1 MKRILLPVTLVLLLA
16 AGCAKEA
23 PSDRDIPI
31 QLSVSLEGSTKATHE
46 EAGTIKDLDFIVRNK
61 NNSKYSFS
69 STRFYPDGGRWVS
82 DIQRLW
88 QGNQIAVDMLA
99 LSPSVPSRELSI
111 SDENSSP
118 LFSWEVES
126 VQTSGSYA
134 SDLLYT
140 WKSNSTPNIS
150 DVSAAG
156 FSIGLIHAMSLLKIN
171 VTLATEFN
179 AEGVPQYCPL
189 AYLSIDGLKR
199 KGDYYNY
206 IDDNNTWKGIELRP
220 VVGSEGSINSY
231 MKSYTPSQSDKQSC
245 SAVYECI
252 VLPQQPTSFTVKAG
266 TLIKEVSFTPR
277 LAADFKF
284 EAGKYYTLNLKVGKD
299 KIEMVGGI
307 SASAWIPFGRGDLNL
322 DDESTN

>member
-46 EAGTIKDLDFIVRNK
+46 DASTIKDLDFIVRNK

-69 STRFYPDGGRWVS
+69 STRFYPKDGRWVS
-82 DIQRLW
+82 DEQRLW

-99 LSPSVPSRELSI
+99 LSPSVPSRELNI
-111 SDENSSP
+111 SDTKTK

-140 WKSNSTPNIS
+140 WKSNSTPNFP
-150 DVSAAG
+150 DGSAAG
-156 FSIGLIHAMSLLKIN
+156 FSIGLRHAMSLLKIN
-171 VTLATEFN
+171 ITLATEFN

-189 AYLSIDGLKR
+189 AYLSIDGLKL

-206 IDDNNTWKGIELRP
+206 IPYSTWEGIELHP
-220 VVGSEGSINSY
+220 VDDSEGSIKSY
-231 MKSYTPSQSDKQSC
+231 MKSYTRSSSDDKSC

-252 VLPQQPTSFTVKAG
+252 VLPQALSSFTVKAG
-266 TLIKEVSFTPR
+266 TSIKEVSFTPT
-277 LAADFKF
+277 LDPAFEFK
-284 EAGKYYTLNLKVGKD
+284 EGKYYTLNLKVGKD
-299 KIEMVGGI
+299 KIEMDGGI
-307 SASAWIPFGRGDLNL
+307 SASAWRSGSEINC

>member
-1 MKRILLPVTLVLLLA
+1 MKKLIFPVTLVLLLA

-46 EAGTIKDLDFIVRNK
+46 EAGTIKDLDFIVRDK
-61 NNSKYSFS
+61 SNSKYSFS
-69 STRFYPDGGRWVS
+69 STRFYPDGGKWVS

-88 QGNQIAVDMLA
+88 QGKMFAVDMLA
-99 LSPSVPSRELSI
+99 LSPSVPTRELSI

-140 WKSNSTPNIS
+140 WKSNSTPPNIS

-156 FSIGLIHAMSLLKIN
+156 FSIGLKHAMSLLKIN

-179 AEGVPQYCPL
+179 AEVVPHSCPL
-189 AYLSIDGLKR
+189 EYLSIDGLKR
-199 KGDYYNY
+199 KGEYYNY
-206 IDDNNTWKGIELRP
+206 IPYSTWEGIELRP

-231 MKSYTPSQSDKQSC
+231 MKSYTPSASDVETC

-252 VLPQQPTSFTVKAG
+252 LLPQQPTSYTVKAG
-266 TLIKEVSFTPR
+266 TSIKEVSFTPT
-277 LAADFKF
+277 LASGFTF

-299 KIEMVGGI
+299 KIEMDGGI
-307 SASAWIPFGRGDLNL
+307 SASAWTPFERGDLNL

>member
-46 EAGTIKDLDFIVRNK
+46 DAGTIKDLDFIVRDR
-61 NNSKYSFS
+61 SDDKYSFS
-69 STRFYPDGGRWVS
+69 STRFCPKDGRWVS
-82 DIQRLW
+82 DEQRLW
-88 QGNQIAVDMLA
+88 QGSQIAVDMLA
-99 LSPSVPSRELSI
+99 LSPSVPTRVLNI
-111 SDENSSP
+111 TDDNTNP

-134 SDLLYT
+134 SDLLYYCAV
-140 WKSNSTPNIS
+140 NSTPNIK
-150 DVSAAG
+150 DVSAAN
-156 FSIGLIHAMSLLKIN
+156 FSIGLKHAMSLLKIN

-179 AEGVPQYCPL
+179 AEGVPQDCPL
-189 AYLSIDGLKR
+189 AYLSIDGLKL

-206 IDDNNTWKGIELRP
+206 IDNNTWNGIKLLP
-220 VVGSEGSINSY
+220 VDGSEGSIKSY
-231 MKSYTPSQSDKQSC
+231 MKSYTPSSSDDQKC

-252 VLPQQPTSFTVKAG
+252 VLPQALSSFTVKAE
-266 TLIKEVSFTPR
+266 TSIKEVGFTPT

-307 SASAWIPFGRGDLNL
+307 SASAWKSGSEINC

>member
-1 MKRILLPVTLVLLLA
+1 M
-16 AGCAKEA
+16 
-23 PSDRDIPI
+23 RDK
-31 QLSVSLEGSTKATHE
+31 S
-46 EAGTIKDLDFIVRNK
+46 
-61 NNSKYSFS
+61 NSKYSFS
-69 STRFYPDGGRWVS
+69 STRFYPDGGKWVS
-82 DIQRLW
+82 DEQRLW
-88 QGNQIAVDMLA
+88 QGSQIAVDMLA
-99 LSPSVPSRELSI
+99 LSPSVPTRELSI

-140 WKSNSTPNIS
+140 WKSNSTPPNIS
-150 DVSAAG
+150 DVLAAG
-156 FSIGLIHAMSLLKIN
+156 FSIGLKHAMSLLKIN

-179 AEGVPQYCPL
+179 AEVVPHSCPL
-189 AYLSIDGLKR
+189 EYLSIDGLKR
-199 KGDYYNY
+199 KGEYYNY
-206 IDDNNTWKGIELRP
+206 IPYSTWEGIELRP

-231 MKSYTPSQSDKQSC
+231 MKSYTPSANDVETC
-245 SAVYECI
+245 FAEYECI
-252 VLPQQPTSFTVKAG
+252 LLPQQVSSFTVKAG
-266 TLIKEVSFTPR
+266 TLIKEVGFTPT

-307 SASAWIPFGRGDLNL
+307 SASAWIPFERGDLNL

>member
-1 MKRILLPVTLVLLLA
+1 MKKFLFPVTLALLLA
-16 AGCAKEA
+16 AGCSKQVSPEE
-23 PSDRDIPI
+23 RDIPI
-31 QLSVSLEGSTKATHE
+31 SLDVRLEGSTKATHE
-46 EAGTIKDLDFIVRNK
+46 DAGTIKDLDFIVRDK
-61 NNSKYSFS
+61 SNSKYSFS

-88 QGNQIAVDMLA
+88 QGNMYPVDMLA
-99 LSPSVPSRELSI
+99 LSPSVPTRVLNI
-111 SDENSSP
+111 TDDNTNP

-134 SDLLYT
+134 SDLLYYCAD
-140 WKSNSTPNIS
+140 NSTPNIN
-150 DVSAAG
+150 DVSAN
-156 FSIGLIHAMSLLKIN
+156 FSITLKHAMSLLKIN

-179 AEGVPQYCPL
+179 AESVPQSCPL
-189 AYLSIDGLKR
+189 EYLSIDGLKR
-199 KGDYYNY
+199 KGEYYNY
-206 IDDNNTWKGIELRP
+206 IPYSTWEGIELRP

-231 MKSYTPSQSDKQSC
+231 MKSYTPSANDVETC
-245 SAVYECI
+245 FAEYECI
-252 VLPQQPTSFTVKAG
+252 LLPQQVSSFTVKAG
-266 TLIKEVSFTPR
+266 TLIKEVGFTPT

-307 SASAWIPFGRGDLNL
+307 SASAWIPFERGDLNL

>member
-1 MKRILLPVTLVLLLA
+1 MKKFIFPVTLALLLA

-46 EAGTIKDLDFIVRNK
+46 DASTIKDLDFIVRDK
-61 NNSKYSFS
+61 SNSKYSFS
-69 STRFYPDGGRWVS
+69 STRFYPDGGKWVS
-82 DIQRLW
+82 DKQRLW
-88 QGNQIAVDMLA
+88 QGSMSPVDMLA
-99 LSPSVPSRELSI
+99 LSPSVPTRVLNI
-111 SDENSSP
+111 TDDNTNP
-118 LFSWEVES
+118 LFTWEVES

-134 SDLLYT
+134 SDLLYS
-140 WKSNSTPNIS
+140 WKSNSSPNIN

-199 KGDYYNY
+199 KGYYYNY

-231 MKSYTPSQSDKQSC
+231 MKSYTPSANDVKTC

-252 VLPQQPTSFTVKAG
+252 LLPQQPTSFTVKAG
-266 TLIKEVSFTPR
+266 TSIKEVSFTPT
-277 LAADFKF
+277 LASGFTF

-299 KIEMVGGI
+299 KIEMDGGI
-307 SASAWIPFGRGDLNL
+307 SASAWIPFERGDQNL
-322 DDESTN
+322 DDELIN

>member
-1 MKRILLPVTLVLLLA
+1 MKKFLFPVTLALLLA
-16 AGCAKEA
+16 AGCSKQVSPEE
-23 PSDRDIPI
+23 RDIPI
-31 QLSVSLEGSTKATHE
+31 SLDVRLEGSTKATHE
-46 EAGTIKDLDFIVRNK
+46 DAGTIKDLDFIVRNK

-88 QGNQIAVDMLA
+88 QGSQIAVDMLA
-99 LSPSVPSRELSI
+99 LSPSVPTRVLNI
-111 SDENSSP
+111 TDDNSTP

-150 DVSAAG
+150 DGSAAG
-156 FSIGLIHAMSLLKIN
+156 FSIGLKHAMSLLKIN

-199 KGDYYNY
+199 KGDYYNHIPY
-206 IDDNNTWKGIELRP
+206 STWEGIELRP

-231 MKSYTPSQSDKQSC
+231 MKAYTPSQRDDQSC

-252 VLPQQPTSFTVKAG
+252 VLPQQVSSFTVKAG
-266 TLIKEVSFTPR
+266 NLIKEVSFTPT
-277 LAADFKF
+277 LAENFTF

-299 KIEMVGGI
+299 KIEMDGGI
-307 SASAWIPFGRGDLNL
+307 RASAWTSRVLGWMDYELT
-322 DDESTN
+322 D

>member
-46 EAGTIKDLDFIVRNK
+46 DASTIKDLDFIVRNK

-99 LSPSVPSRELSI
+99 LSPSVPTRVLNI
-111 SDENSSP
+111 TDDNTNP

-134 SDLLYT
+134 SDLLYS
-140 WKSNSTPNIS
+140 WKSNSSPNIN

-220 VVGSEGSINSY
+220 VVGSEGSIQSY
-231 MKSYTPSQSDKQSC
+231 MKSYTPSANDVKTC
-245 SAVYECI
+245 SAEYECI
-252 VLPQQPTSFTVKAG
+252 LLPQQPTSFTVKAG

>member
-1 MKRILLPVTLVLLLA
+1 MTLVLLLA

-46 EAGTIKDLDFIVRNK
+46 EAGTIKDLDFIVRDK
-61 NNSKYSFS
+61 SNSKYSFS
-69 STRFYPDGGRWVS
+69 STRFYPDGGKWVS

-88 QGNQIAVDMLA
+88 QGNMFAVDMLA
-99 LSPSVPSRELSI
+99 LSPSVPTRELSI

-140 WKSNSTPNIS
+140 WKSNSTPPNIS

-156 FSIGLIHAMSLLKIN
+156 FSIGLKHAMSILRIN

-179 AEGVPQYCPL
+179 AEGVPQSCPL
-189 AYLSIDGLKR
+189 EYLSIDGLKR
-199 KGDYYNY
+199 KGEYYNY
-206 IDDNNTWKGIELRP
+206 IPYSTWEGIELRP
-220 VVGSEGSINSY
+220 VVGSEGIINS
-231 MKSYTPSQSDKQSC
+231 
-245 SAVYECI
+245 
-252 VLPQQPTSFTVKAG
+252 
-266 TLIKEVSFTPR
+266 
-277 LAADFKF
+277 
-284 EAGKYYTLNLKVGKD
+284 
-299 KIEMVGGI
+299 
-307 SASAWIPFGRGDLNL
+307 
-322 DDESTN
+322 

>member
-1 MKRILLPVTLVLLLA
+1 MKKYLFPVTLALLLA
-16 AGCAKEA
+16 AGCSKQDSLEEK
-23 PSDRDIPI
+23 DIPI
-31 QLSVSLEGSTKATHE
+31 CLDVRLEGSTKATHE
-46 EAGTIKDLDFIVRNK
+46 DAGTIKDLDFIVRDR
-61 NNSKYSFS
+61 SDYKYSFS
-69 STRFYPDGGRWVS
+69 STRFYPDGGKWVS

-88 QGNQIAVDMLA
+88 QGSQIAVDMLA
-99 LSPSVPSRELSI
+99 LSPSVPTRELSI

-150 DVSAAG
+150 DGSAAG
-156 FSIGLIHAMSLLKIN
+156 FSIGLRHAMSLLKIN

-179 AEGVPQYCPL
+179 AEGVPQDCPL
-189 AYLSIDGLKR
+189 EYLSIDGLKR
-199 KGDYYNY
+199 KGDYYNHIPY
-206 IDDNNTWKGIELRP
+206 STWDGIELRP

-231 MKSYTPSQSDKQSC
+231 MKAYTPSQRDDQSC

-252 VLPQQPTSFTVKAG
+252 LLPQQISSFTVKAG
-266 TLIKEVSFTPR
+266 NLIKEVSFTPT
-277 LAADFKF
+277 LAEDFTF

-299 KIEMVGGI
+299 KIEMGGGI
-307 SASAWIPFGRGDLNL
+307 SASAWTSLVLGWMDYELT
-322 DDESTN
+322 D

>member
-1 MKRILLPVTLVLLLA
+1 MTLVLLLA

-46 EAGTIKDLDFIVRNK
+46 DAGTIKDLDFIVRDK
-61 NNSKYSFS
+61 SNSKYSFS
-69 STRFYPDGGRWVS
+69 STRFYPDGGKWVS
-82 DIQRLW
+82 DEQRLW
-88 QGNQIAVDMLA
+88 QGSQIAVDMLA
-99 LSPSVPSRELSI
+99 LSPSVPTRELSI

-156 FSIGLIHAMSLLKIN
+156 FSIGLKHAMSLLKIN

-179 AEGVPQYCPL
+179 AEGVPQDCPL

-199 KGDYYNY
+199 KGEYYNY
-206 IDDNNTWKGIELRP
+206 IPYSTWEGIELRP

-231 MKSYTPSQSDKQSC
+231 MKSYTPSANDVETC
-245 SAVYECI
+245 FAEYECI
-252 VLPQQPTSFTVKAG
+252 LLPQQVSSFTVKAG
-266 TLIKEVSFTPR
+266 TLIKEVGFTPT

-307 SASAWIPFGRGDLNL
+307 SASAWIPFERGDLNL

>member
-1 MKRILLPVTLVLLLA
+1 MEKFIFPVTLALLLA
-16 AGCAKEA
+16 VGCSKQVSLEEK
-23 PSDRDIPI
+23 DIPI
-31 QLSVSLEGSTKATHE
+31 CLDVRLEGSTKATHE
-46 EAGTIKDLDFIVRNK
+46 DAGTIKDLDFIVRDK
-61 NNSKYSFS
+61 TNSKYSFP
-69 STRFYPDGGRWVS
+69 STRFYPKDGRWVS
-82 DIQRLW
+82 DEQRLW
-88 QGNQIAVDMLA
+88 QGSQIAVDMLA
-99 LSPSVPSRELSI
+99 LSPSVPTRELSI

-134 SDLLYT
+134 SDLLYYCAD
-140 WKSNSTPNIS
+140 NSTPNIN
-150 DVSAAG
+150 DVSAN
-156 FSIGLIHAMSLLKIN
+156 FSITLKHAMSLLKIN

-179 AEGVPQYCPL
+179 TEGVPQSCPL
-189 AYLSIDGLKR
+189 EYLSIHGLKR
-199 KGDYYNY
+199 KGDYYNHIPY
-206 IDDNNTWKGIELRP
+206 STWEGIELRP

-231 MKSYTPSQSDKQSC
+231 MKAYTPSQRDDQSC

-252 VLPQQPTSFTVKAG
+252 LLPQQPTSFTVKAG

-299 KIEMVGGI
+299 KIEMDGGI
-307 SASAWIPFGRGDLNL
+307 SASAWKSGSEINC

>member
-1 MKRILLPVTLVLLLA
+1 MKKFLFPVTLALLLA
-16 AGCAKEA
+16 AGCSKQVSPEE
-23 PSDRDIPI
+23 RDIPI
-31 QLSVSLEGSTKATHE
+31 SLDVRLEGSTKATHE
-46 EAGTIKDLDFIVRNK
+46 DAGTIKDLDFIVRDK
-61 NNSKYSFS
+61 SNSKYSFS
-69 STRFYPDGGRWVS
+69 STRFYPDGGKWVS
-82 DIQRLW
+82 DEQRLW
-88 QGNQIAVDMLA
+88 QGSQIAVDMLA
-99 LSPSVPSRELSI
+99 LSPSVPTRELSI

-156 FSIGLIHAMSLLKIN
+156 FSIGLKHAMSLLRIN

-179 AEGVPQYCPL
+179 AEGVPQSCPL
-189 AYLSIDGLKR
+189 EYLSIDGLKR
-199 KGDYYNY
+199 KGEYYNY
-206 IDDNNTWKGIELRP
+206 IPYSTWEGIELHP
-220 VVGSEGSINSY
+220 VVGSEGSIQSY
-231 MKSYTPSQSDKQSC
+231 MKSYTSSENDVETC

-252 VLPQQPTSFTVKAG
+252 LLPQQPTSFTVKAG

-307 SASAWIPFGRGDLNL
+307 SASAWIPFERGDLNL

>member
-1 MKRILLPVTLVLLLA
+1 MKKFLFPVTLALLLA
-16 AGCAKEA
+16 AGCSKQVSLEEK
-23 PSDRDIPI
+23 DIPI
-31 QLSVSLEGSTKATHE
+31 CLDVRLEGSTKATHE
-46 EAGTIKDLDFIVRNK
+46 DAGTIKDLDFIVRDR
-61 NNSKYSFS
+61 SDDKYSFS
-69 STRFYPDGGRWVS
+69 STRFYPEDGRWVS
-82 DIQRLW
+82 DEQRLW
-88 QGNQIAVDMLA
+88 QGSQIEVDMLA
-99 LSPSVPSRELSI
+99 LSPSVPTRVLNI
-111 SDENSSP
+111 TDDNSTP

-150 DVSAAG
+150 DGSAAG
-156 FSIGLIHAMSLLKIN
+156 FSIGLKHAMSLLKIN

-199 KGDYYNY
+199 KGDYYNHIPY
-206 IDDNNTWKGIELRP
+206 STWEGIELRP

-231 MKSYTPSQSDKQSC
+231 MKAYTPSQRDDQSC

-252 VLPQQPTSFTVKAG
+252 VLPQQVSSFTVKAG
-266 TLIKEVSFTPR
+266 NLIKEVSFTPT
-277 LAADFKF
+277 LAENFTF

-299 KIEMVGGI
+299 KIEMDGGI
-307 SASAWIPFGRGDLNL
+307 RASAWTSRVLGWMDYELT
-322 DDESTN
+322 D

>member
-1 MKRILLPVTLVLLLA
+1 MKKLIFPVTLVLLLA

-46 EAGTIKDLDFIVRNK
+46 EAGTIKDLDFIVRDK
-61 NNSKYSFS
+61 SNSKYSFS
-69 STRFYPDGGRWVS
+69 STRFYPDGGKWVS

-88 QGNQIAVDMLA
+88 QGKMFAVDMLA
-99 LSPSVPSRELSI
+99 LSPSVPTRELSI

-140 WKSNSTPNIS
+140 WKSNSTPPNIS

-156 FSIGLIHAMSLLKIN
+156 FSIGLKHAMSLLKIN

-179 AEGVPQYCPL
+179 AEVVPHSCPL
-189 AYLSIDGLKR
+189 EYLSIDGLKR
-199 KGDYYNY
+199 KGEYYNY
-206 IDDNNTWKGIELRP
+206 IPYSTWEGIELRP

-231 MKSYTPSQSDKQSC
+231 MKSYTPSASDVETC

-252 VLPQQPTSFTVKAG
+252 LLPQQPTSFTVKAG
-266 TLIKEVSFTPR
+266 TSIKEVIFTPT
-277 LAADFKF
+277 LASGFKF

-307 SASAWIPFGRGDLNL
+307 SVSAWKSGSEINC

>member
-1 MKRILLPVTLVLLLA
+1 MKKFLFPVTLALLIA
-16 AGCAKEA
+16 AGCSKQVSPEE
-23 PSDRDIPI
+23 RDIPI
-31 QLSVSLEGSTKATHE
+31 SLDVRLEGSTKATHE
-46 EAGTIKDLDFIVRNK
+46 GASTIKDLDFIVRDK
-61 NNSKYSFS
+61 GNSKYSFS
-69 STRFYPDGGRWVS
+69 STRFYPDGGKWVS

-88 QGNQIAVDMLA
+88 QGNMYPVDMLA
-99 LSPSVPSRELSI
+99 LSPSVPTRVLDI
-111 SDENSSP
+111 SDGNSNP

-156 FSIGLIHAMSLLKIN
+156 FSIGLRHAMSLLKIN

-179 AEGVPQYCPL
+179 AEGVPQDCPL
-189 AYLSIDGLKR
+189 AYLSIDGLKL
-199 KGDYYNY
+199 KGDYHNY
-206 IDDNNTWKGIELRP
+206 IPFSTWEGIELSP
-220 VVGSEGSINSY
+220 VAGSEGSIKSY
-231 MKSYTPSQSDKQSC
+231 MKSYTRSLSDEQSC

-252 VLPQQPTSFTVKAG
+252 LLPQQPTSFTVKAG
-266 TLIKEVSFTPR
+266 TSIKEVSFTPT

-307 SASAWIPFGRGDLNL
+307 RASAWKSGSAINCG
-322 DDESTN
+322 DESTN

>member
-46 EAGTIKDLDFIVRNK
+46 DASTIKDLDFIVRDK
-61 NNSKYSFS
+61 SNSKYSFS
-69 STRFYPDGGRWVS
+69 STRFYPDGGKWVS

-88 QGNQIAVDMLA
+88 QGNMFAVDMLA
-99 LSPSVPSRELSI
+99 LSPSVPSRVLEI
-111 SDENSSP
+111 SDDNSTP

-126 VQTSGSYA
+126 EQTSGSYA

-150 DVSAAG
+150 DVSAAR
-156 FSIGLIHAMSLLKIN
+156 FSIGLKHAMSLLKIN

-179 AEGVPQYCPL
+179 AEGVPQDCPL
-189 AYLSIDGLKR
+189 AYLSIDGLKL
-199 KGDYYNY
+199 KGDYHNY
-206 IDDNNTWKGIELRP
+206 IPYSTWEGIELRP

-231 MKSYTPSQSDKQSC
+231 MKSYTRSSSDDKSC

-266 TLIKEVSFTPR
+266 TSIKEVSFTPT

-284 EAGKYYTLNLKVGKD
+284 EAGNYYTLNLKVGKD

-307 SASAWIPFGRGDLNL
+307 SASAWKSGSEINCG
-322 DDESTN
+322 DESTN

>member
-1 MKRILLPVTLVLLLA
+1 MKKLIFPVTLVLLLA

-31 QLSVSLEGSTKATHE
+31 RLSVSLEGSTKATHE
-46 EAGTIKDLDFIVRNK
+46 EAGTIKDLDFIVRDK
-61 NNSKYSFS
+61 SNSKYSFS
-69 STRFYPDGGRWVS
+69 STRFYPDGGKWVS

-88 QGNQIAVDMLA
+88 QGKMFAVDMLA
-99 LSPSVPSRELSI
+99 LSPSVPTRELSI

-156 FSIGLIHAMSLLKIN
+156 FSIGLKHAMSLLKIN

-179 AEGVPQYCPL
+179 AEGVPQDCPL
-189 AYLSIDGLKR
+189 EYLSIDGLKR

-206 IDDNNTWKGIELRP
+206 IPYSTWEGIELHP
-220 VVGSEGSINSY
+220 VDGSEGSINSY
-231 MKSYTPSQSDKQSC
+231 MKSYTPSANDVETC
-245 SAVYECI
+245 SAEYECI
-252 VLPQQPTSFTVKAG
+252 LLPQQVSSFTVKAG
-266 TLIKEVSFTPR
+266 TSIKEVSFTPT
-277 LAADFKF
+277 LASGFKF

-299 KIEMVGGI
+299 KIEMDGGI
-307 SASAWIPFGRGDLNL
+307 SASAWTPFERGDLNL

>member
-1 MKRILLPVTLVLLLA
+1 MKKLIFPVTLVLLLA

-46 EAGTIKDLDFIVRNK
+46 EAGTIKDLDFIVRDK
-61 NNSKYSFS
+61 SNSKYSFS
-69 STRFYPDGGRWVS
+69 STRFYPDGGKWVS

-88 QGNQIAVDMLA
+88 QGKMFAVDMLA
-99 LSPSVPSRELSI
+99 LSPSVPTRELSI

-156 FSIGLIHAMSLLKIN
+156 FSIGLKHAMSLLKIN

-179 AEGVPQYCPL
+179 AEGVPQDCPL

-199 KGDYYNY
+199 KGEYYNY
-206 IDDNNTWKGIELRP
+206 IPYSTWEGIELRP

-231 MKSYTPSQSDKQSC
+231 MKSYTPSASDVETC

-252 VLPQQPTSFTVKAG
+252 LLPQQPTSFTVKAG
-266 TLIKEVSFTPR
+266 TSIKEVSFTPT
-277 LAADFKF
+277 LASGFTF

-299 KIEMVGGI
+299 KIEMVVGI
-307 SASAWIPFGRGDLNL
+307 SASAWIPFERGDLNL

>member
-1 MKRILLPVTLVLLLA
+1 MKKFLFPVTLALLLA
-16 AGCAKEA
+16 AGCSKQVSPEE
-23 PSDRDIPI
+23 RDIPI
-31 QLSVSLEGSTKATHE
+31 SLDVRLEGSTKATHE
-46 EAGTIKDLDFIVRNK
+46 DAGTIKDLDFIVRNK

-88 QGNQIAVDMLA
+88 QGSQIAVDMLA
-99 LSPSVPSRELSI
+99 LSPSVPTRELSI
-111 SDENSSP
+111 SDEKSSP

-156 FSIGLIHAMSLLKIN
+156 FSIGLKHAMSLLKIN

-179 AEGVPQYCPL
+179 AEGVPQSCPL
-189 AYLSIDGLKR
+189 EYLSIDGLKR

-206 IDDNNTWKGIELRP
+206 IPYSTWEGIELRP

-231 MKSYTPSQSDKQSC
+231 MKSYTSSESDKQSC
-245 SAVYECI
+245 SAEYECI
-252 VLPQQPTSFTVKAG
+252 LLPQQVSSFTVKAG
-266 TLIKEVSFTPR
+266 TLIKEVSFTPT

-307 SASAWIPFGRGDLNL
+307 SASAWTSGRDINC

>member
-1 MKRILLPVTLVLLLA
+1 MKKLIFPVTLVLLLA

-46 EAGTIKDLDFIVRNK
+46 EAGTIKDLDFIVRDK
-61 NNSKYSFS
+61 SNSKYSFS
-69 STRFYPDGGRWVS
+69 STRFYPDGGKWVS

-88 QGNQIAVDMLA
+88 QGKMFAVDMLA
-99 LSPSVPSRELSI
+99 LSPSVPTRELSI

-156 FSIGLIHAMSLLKIN
+156 FSIGLKHAMSLLKIN

-179 AEGVPQYCPL
+179 AEVVPHSCPL
-189 AYLSIDGLKR
+189 EYLSIDGLKR
-199 KGDYYNY
+199 KGEYYNY
-206 IDDNNTWKGIELRP
+206 IPYSTWEGIELRP

-231 MKSYTPSQSDKQSC
+231 MKSYTPSANDVETC
-245 SAVYECI
+245 FAEYECI
-252 VLPQQPTSFTVKAG
+252 LLPQQVSSFTVKAG
-266 TLIKEVSFTPR
+266 TLIKEVGFTPT

-307 SASAWIPFGRGDLNL
+307 SASAWIPFERGDLNL

>member
-46 EAGTIKDLDFIVRNK
+46 DAGTIKDLDFIVRDK
-61 NNSKYSFS
+61 SNSKYSFS

-82 DIQRLW
+82 DEQRLW
-88 QGNQIAVDMLA
+88 QSNQIAVDMLA
-99 LSPSVPSRELSI
+99 LSPSVPTRELSI

-150 DVSAAG
+150 DGSAAG
-156 FSIGLIHAMSLLKIN
+156 FSIGLRHAMSLLKIN

-189 AYLSIDGLKR
+189 AYLSIDGLKL

-206 IDDNNTWKGIELRP
+206 IPYSTWEGIELRP
-220 VVGSEGSINSY
+220 VDGSEGSINSY
-231 MKSYTPSQSDKQSC
+231 MKAYTPSQRDDQSC

-252 VLPQQPTSFTVKAG
+252 LLPQQISSFTVKAG
-266 TLIKEVSFTPR
+266 NLIKEVSFTPT
-277 LAADFKF
+277 LAENFTF

-299 KIEMVGGI
+299 KIEMDGGI
-307 SASAWIPFGRGDLNL
+307 SASAWTSRVLGWMDYELT
-322 DDESTN
+322 D

>member
-1 MKRILLPVTLVLLLA
+1 MTLVLLLA

-179 AEGVPQYCPL
+179 AEGVPQSCPL
-189 AYLSIDGLKR
+189 EYLSIDGLKR
-199 KGDYYNY
+199 KGDYYNSLSSG
-206 IDDNNTWKGIELRP
+206 NWEGIELRP

-299 KIEMVGGI
+299 KIEMDGGI
-307 SASAWIPFGRGDLNL
+307 SASAWKSGSEINC

>member
-31 QLSVSLEGSTKATHE
+31 QLSVSLEGTTKATHE
-46 EAGTIKDLDFIVRNK
+46 DAGTIKDLDFIVRDRK
-61 NNSKYSFS
+61 DSKYSFS

-88 QGNQIAVDMLA
+88 QGSQIAVDMLA
-99 LSPSVPSRELSI
+99 LSPSVPTRELSI
-111 SDENSSP
+111 SDENIK

-156 FSIGLIHAMSLLKIN
+156 FSIGLKHAMSLLKIN

-179 AEGVPQYCPL
+179 AEGVPQSCPL
-189 AYLSIDGLKR
+189 EYLSIDGLKR

-206 IDDNNTWKGIELRP
+206 IPYSTWEGIELRP

-231 MKSYTPSQSDKQSC
+231 MKSYTSSESDKQSC
-245 SAVYECI
+245 SAEYECI
-252 VLPQQPTSFTVKAG
+252 LLPQQVSSFTVKAG
-266 TLIKEVSFTPR
+266 TLIKEVSFTPT
-277 LAADFKF
+277 LAADFTF

-307 SASAWIPFGRGDLNL
+307 SASAWIPFERGDLNL